1 MLYLI
6 SLGLFDEKDMS
17 LRAIEAAKECDLLY
31 VEFYTTGMHTTKE
44 RLSSTIGK
52 EVTEISRSGL
62 EERADAI
69 IKQAQLKNVGIM
81 VGGDILSATTHISI
95 LLDARKMGVKTE
107 VVHGSSIMTAVAKAG
122 LQLYKLGRT
131 VTLTND
137 APVSVYEGIMNNVKV
152 GLHTLVLLDIP
163 MTVSEGLAILAGM
176 EENVGQRGVI
186 TAETKFVAACQL
198 GGPGETIRYGTI
210 KELQGDKSLD
220 KRPAVIIVPGE
231 LHFFEKEYLESL

>member
-44 RLSSTIGK
+44 KLSKVIGK
-52 EVTEISRSGL
+52 DVIEISRSGL
-62 EERADAI
+62 EERSEAL

-107 VVHGSSIMTAVAKAG
+107 VVHGSSIMTAVAKTG
-122 LQLYKLGRT
+122 LQLYKLGRA
-131 VTLTND
+131 VTMTND
-137 APVSVYEGIMNNVKV
+137 MPMSVYDGIVSNKRI

-163 MTVSEGLAILAGM
+163 MSVSEALSILAGM
-176 EENVGQRGVI
+176 EEKGQKGVI
-186 TAETKFVAACQL
+186 TDETRLIAACRL
-198 GGPGETIRYGTI
+198 GGPDETIKYGTI
-210 KELQGDKSLD
+210 KQLQSDKALD
-220 KRPAVIIVPGE
+220 KRPAVILVPGE

>member
-17 LRAIEAAKECDLLY
+17 LRAMEAAKECDLLY

-44 RLSSTIGK
+44 GLSKLIGK
-52 EVTEISRSGL
+52 EVIEISRPGL
-62 EERADAI
+62 EERSDSI

-95 LLDARKMGVKTE
+95 LLDARKMGVKAE
-107 VVHGSSIMTAVAKAG
+107 VVHGSSIMTAVAKSG

-131 VTLTND
+131 VTMTNEG
-137 APVSVYEGIMNNVKV
+137 PVSVYEGIVQNRKA

-163 MTVSEGLAILAGM
+163 MTVSEALALLAGM
-176 EENVGQRGVI
+176 EEKGQKGVI
-186 TAETKFVAACQL
+186 GNETKLVACCQL
-198 GGPGETIRYGTI
+198 GGPGETIRYGTV
-210 KELQGDKSLD
+210 KQLQADKALD
-220 KRPAVIIVPGE
+220 RRPAVILVPGE
-231 LHFFEKEYLESL
+231 LHFFEKEFLESL